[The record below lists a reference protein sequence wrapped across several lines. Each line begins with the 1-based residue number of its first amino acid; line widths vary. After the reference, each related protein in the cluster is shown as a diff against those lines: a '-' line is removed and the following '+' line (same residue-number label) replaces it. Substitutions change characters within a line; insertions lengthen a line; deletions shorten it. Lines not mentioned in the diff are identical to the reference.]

1 MKRILL
7 SLTLSLIFLLTFAQ
21 DIIVTSDASKIDAII
36 IEVSETEVKYKKANN
51 PDGPTFIIKTDK
63 IASIVYQNGDVQT
76 FATAQQTMSSN
87 SSPSLHDIARLQEE
101 KEGLWHVQT
110 PAEGP
115 WLLYGLNVK
124 EGLGLYIKSSATD
137 GNTEYRSAAGLRFL
151 PNPEA
156 YLEFAPKQMDMA
168 DNRRAIYLGL
178 QYAFRGG
185 TISSDVQNTPVYLD
199 LQYFCFRPA
208 YSYNTRT
215 FYSRTGMELG
225 VLTKATYE
233 DARYLKSSVRDGCN
247 KATFGIW
254 EELGGVIMDHFT
266 IGVCFEYI
274 VSNSTKDVWSHK
286 CYSPHVNIQLAL
298 GWRFNPYKFD
308 KKKVEKIKVQTN

>member
-110 PAEGP
+110 PAEGQR
-115 WLLYGLNVK
+115 
-124 EGLGLYIKSSATD
+124 
-137 GNTEYRSAAGLRFL
+137 RS
-151 PNPEA
+151 
-156 YLEFAPKQMDMA
+156 
-168 DNRRAIYLGL
+168 
-178 QYAFRGG
+178 G
-185 TISSDVQNTPVYLD
+185 TVHHI
-199 LQYFCFRPA
+199 FC
-208 YSYNTRT
+208 
-215 FYSRTGMELG
+215 
-225 VLTKATYE
+225 
-233 DARYLKSSVRDGCN
+233 D
-247 KATFGIW
+247 
-254 EELGGVIMDHFT
+254 
-266 IGVCFEYI
+266 
-274 VSNSTKDVWSHK
+274 
-286 CYSPHVNIQLAL
+286 
-298 GWRFNPYKFD
+298 
-308 KKKVEKIKVQTN
+308 